1 MGYAGGT
8 STHPTYHDLGGSAET
23 VQVDFDP
30 AKVTY
35 QELVEDFFVFHDAT
49 YAPSTGQYRSVIFPS
64 DAGQEQVARTVMESV
79 QTNFD
84 RSLNTQ
90 IVSGATFYLAED
102 YHQKY
107 ALQNDGPLSREFHAM
122 YPDVWALVDST
133 AATRVNAYLYGQ
145 GSAEQLQAE
154 LEGLGLSEAG
164 QEHLLAASPVGT
176 CVVDLSD

>member
-1 MGYAGGT
+1 MGYEGGT
-8 STHPTYHDLGGSAET
+8 STNPTYHDLAGAAET

-30 AKVTY
+30 ARVSY
-35 QELVEDFFVFHDAT
+35 EELVEKFFTFHDAT
-49 YAPSTGQYRSVIFPS
+49 LAPATGQYRTAIF
-64 DAGQEQVARTVMESV
+64 AGDSEQERVARLAMER
-79 QTNFD
+79 QQAKTE
-84 RSLNTQ
+84 RPIRTQ

-107 ALQNDGPLSREFHAM
+107 ALQGYSLLAVEYRAM
-122 YPDVWALVDST
+122 YPDLWDMVDST

-154 LEGLGLSEAG
+154 LDSLGLSEAG
-164 QEHLLAASPVGT
+164 KESLLAASPVGT